1 MAYRGEDL
9 DLRTPQSRGGRD
21 VGGDSGGNGGLNGA
35 RQRQPSSGN
44 GRSETMY
51 VDETVLACC
60 NHAFGIAQAH
70 GASEVRLE
78 HLVHALTRVETAAG
92 ILEDRGIREA
102 HLRRESAAVIAS
114 EIPVGL
120 SHSHSAPRASAE
132 LADVLSRA
140 SDLAGRRG
148 APASVHEL
156 LWVLLNYDRDIPAI
170 GLLLRHAADWQ
181 NWDWPHERERTPTP
195 PYFSE
200 RVPPPPRP
208 RPVETRVEPVVTQPV
223 YVPSVSAPNLDPV
236 NSRLDQMDGAL
247 RRLQSDMANDRRV
260 VTDMLRDL
268 QRDLVALRNAPSGA
282 PAGMMDRLQ
291 SIETV
296 VDRRFQEFGRT
307 AATLTERLQSL
318 EKSVL
323 SGASMNGGGDVS
335 GLTDLVTEQFVAVS
349 DRLKAVEDGM
359 TARRQG
365 DGELRSLVER
375 MGAGGNG
382 SAAGLQAL
390 RQVLDEQKLALP
402 SLVASVTEPLT
413 ERVRAME
420 MLLQSRGSDQAS
432 AERLAR
438 VEQTLATTAQSIA
451 SAGAATVDMA
461 ERVKRLEVQ
470 LAQRAGA
477 ESQQAQLFAQGVQTL
492 SAKMTQVEGLVQSH
506 GDRSVKY
513 AQQLAQQAAE
523 TQQRELTQLHE
534 QLVTL
539 GGNQKTLAESLDQWR
554 ADSEGGLSIV
564 ANRIDQ
570 IEKVVTAPMG
580 LLKQVQSDLQNLQQV
595 TLADYDQ
602 NRKGI
607 RNWLFGTDDIFAT
620 TWRDETRQI
629 RDRLKQLREERRA

>member
-1 MAYRGEDL
+1 
-9 DLRTPQSRGGRD
+9 
-21 VGGDSGGNGGLNGA
+21 
-35 RQRQPSSGN
+35 
-44 GRSETMY
+44 
-51 VDETVLACC
+51 
-60 NHAFGIAQAH
+60 
-70 GASEVRLE
+70 
-78 HLVHALTRVETAAG
+78 
-92 ILEDRGIREA
+92 
-102 HLRRESAAVIAS
+102 
-114 EIPVGL
+114 
-120 SHSHSAPRASAE
+120 
-132 LADVLSRA
+132 
-140 SDLAGRRG
+140 
-148 APASVHEL
+148 
-156 LWVLLNYDRDIPAI
+156 
-170 GLLLRHAADWQ
+170 
-181 NWDWPHERERTPTP
+181 
-195 PYFSE
+195 
-200 RVPPPPRP
+200 
-208 RPVETRVEPVVTQPV
+208 
-223 YVPSVSAPNLDPV
+223 
-236 NSRLDQMDGAL
+236 
-247 RRLQSDMANDRRV
+247 
-260 VTDMLRDL
+260 
-268 QRDLVALRNAPSGA
+268 
-282 PAGMMDRLQ
+282 
-291 SIETV
+291 
-296 VDRRFQEFGRT
+296 
-307 AATLTERLQSL
+307 
-318 EKSVL
+318 
-323 SGASMNGGGDVS
+323 
-335 GLTDLVTEQFVAVS
+335 
-349 DRLKAVEDGM
+349 
-359 TARRQG
+359 
-365 DGELRSLVER
+365 